1 MAVARKRCPDGVFLP
16 GRFDRYHEISARVRE
31 ILLRASPVLESVSL
45 DEAFFDLSVHGRG
58 AFDVAASLKRDV
70 QAETGLTCSVGV
82 APNRFLAKMGS
93 ELSKPDGF
101 LVILPELIRELLD
114 PLPIGKMW
122 GVGEVTER
130 RLRGLGLLRIAD
142 VRLAPTDLLVREFGS
157 MGPRLLALARGE
169 DETPIAGE
177 SESISMSR
185 EVTYT
190 VDLVQLEEIEAEVRR
205 LARTVAAELRDASML
220 CRTVRIKV
228 RYPDFRTI
236 TRQIRVTVGTDSE
249 SLIEALAAHL
259 LRERTD
265 LDERGVRLIGVG
277 VAGLGP
283 ATARQLSLFDD
294 ALVGS
299 PGLGQ

>member
-1 MAVARKRCPDGVFLP
+1 
-16 GRFDRYHEISARVRE
+16 
-31 ILLRASPVLESVSL
+31 
-45 DEAFFDLSVHGRG
+45 
-58 AFDVAASLKRDV
+58 
-70 QAETGLTCSVGV
+70 
-82 APNRFLAKMGS
+82 
-93 ELSKPDGF
+93 
-101 LVILPELIRELLD
+101 
-114 PLPIGKMW
+114 
-122 GVGEVTER
+122 
-130 RLRGLGLLRIAD
+130 
-142 VRLAPTDLLVREFGS
+142 

-190 VDLVQLEEIEAEVRR
+190 VDLVQLDEIEAEVRR
-205 LARTVAAELRDASML
+205 LACTVAAELRDAPML

-228 RYPDFRTI
+228 RYPDFRTV

-294 ALVGS
+294 ALVGF